1 MKFADNKILIGV
13 IFLVLG
19 TIVVL
24 KKTVWMSEAQ
34 LPAVEKQSIETN
46 NTIFGTGTLEAEE
59 IVILAPKTTAKIQ
72 NLYADEGD
80 AVHAGQVLAVMEP
93 SELSAQL
100 HEGEAAIAK
109 SRTQLSVAKAA
120 LKDLKAKA
128 HLADQTLERYREL
141 LKGGF
146 VTQAEYDGAYASAQS
161 ASAQLESAY
170 ETIKLLTLDV
180 EKSGAAAEAQRLKID
195 DLTLRA
201 PFDAKVISKNG
212 EAGSTI
218 SAGSAIF
225 RLVNPKT
232 YWVKLYVD
240 ERQSRKIKVS
250 QKATVSLR
258 SYPDQ
263 TFEAHVARI
272 GSESDRV
279 TEERIVYLT
288 FKQLPSEL
296 YLGEQA
302 EAFIHI
308 TDSLGDIR

>member
-1 MKFADNKILIGV
+1 MKFADKKIIIGLI
-13 IFLVLG
+13 VLILG
-19 TIVVL
+19 AIVL
-24 KKTVWMSEAQ
+24 KKMFWVSEV
-34 LPAVEKQSIETN
+34 PVPTVEKSTIETN
-46 NTIFGTGTLEAEE
+46 STVFGTGTLEAEE
-59 IVILAPKTTAKIQ
+59 IVILAPKTTVKIQ

-80 AVHAGQVLAVMEP
+80 MVHAGQLLAVMEP
-93 SELSAQL
+93 SELSAAL
-100 HEGEAAIAK
+100 HEGEASIAK
-109 SRTQLSVAKAA
+109 SRSQLSAAKAA

-146 VTQAEYDGAYASAQS
+146 VTQAEYDSAYASAQS
-161 ASAQLESAY
+161 ASAQLESGH
-170 ETIKLLTLDV
+170 ENIKLLTLDV
-180 EKSGAAAEAQRLKID
+180 EKSGAAAAAQRLKID
-195 DLTLRA
+195 DLSLRS
-201 PFDAKVISKNG
+201 PFNAKVISKNG
-212 EAGSTI
+212 EVGSTI
-218 SAGSAIF
+218 SAGSAVF

-263 TFEAHVARI
+263 TFEAQVARI

-302 EAFIHI
+302 EASIHI
-308 TDSLGDIR
+308 MDSLGDKR